1 MQEILLTIRCFER
14 GLSKN
19 LKKLTLFF
27 ISNPILFNV
36 QDYEKQKMPGTS
48 EHLLFR
54 LQNKFKK
61 ISL

>member
-27 ISNPILFNV
+27 ISNPVLFNV
-36 QDYEKQKMPGTS
+36 QDYEKQMMPGTS

>member
-48 EHLLFR
+48 EHSLFR

>member
-14 GLSKN
+14 GSSKN

-27 ISNPILFNV
+27 ISNPTPFNG